1 MAMNSEKATDTP
13 KVSVIMP
20 TYNRARYIVEAIKSV
35 QSQTL
40 RDWELIVV
48 DDGSTDGTDGIM
60 QELAKADLR
69 IRYVKQGV
77 NLGIA
82 KTRNHGVSLAR
93 AGYIAML
100 DSDDIWTTADK
111 LTKQVSFFEQNK
123 KLGIVGTN
131 AFFINED
138 GKPIGKRTRFPSD
151 DIDIRKVELYRNI
164 LMQSGLVIRKSA
176 ILQAGG
182 YDPQFSIFDD
192 HDLWL
197 KIGKNYEFMIL
208 PSLDLTYRIH
218 KGGITMAKRLKTAQ
232 EGMKILFKYKRLY
245 PGFLMGL
252 FTCTG
257 RFFTSR
263 LLIFWIRSFL
273 SP

>member
-1 MAMNSEKATDTP
+1 MAKDNDSNKP
-13 KVSVIMP
+13 KISVIMP
-20 TYNRARYIVEAIKSV
+20 TYNRARYIADAIKSA
-35 QSQTL
+35 QNQIL

-48 DDGSTDGTDGIM
+48 DDGSTDETGIIVHEM
-60 QELAKADLR
+60 AKNDPRISYFKNERNLGIATTRNRGVSLAKAD
-69 IRYVKQGV
+69 YV
-77 NLGIA
+77 
-82 KTRNHGVSLAR
+82 
-93 AGYIAML
+93 AML
-100 DSDDIWTTADK
+100 DSDDIWISPDK
-111 LTKQVSFFEQNK
+111 LAKQLSFFEHNE